1 MRLKE
6 IRIEN
11 NLRQIEVAN
20 ILNVSRSAYAMWE
33 VEQDIIPLRRL
44 NDFCNEFNVS
54 LDYILELSDLKNYPN
69 SNKDI
74 DLDKMKIRITTLR
87 KNAHLTQEKLSK
99 KLNIT
104 RSLISKYE
112 TNTNLILTI
121 YLKEYSKFFSISS
134 DYITGKID
142 TLIELKTLVKN

>member
-112 TNTNLILTI
+112 NGTNLILTSFLI
-121 YLKEYSKFFSISS
+121 EYSNFFKISADYLVGRIDEEIILKEKV
-134 DYITGKID
+134 
-142 TLIELKTLVKN
+142 LL